1 MMRRAGIAYILILL
15 LLSAVFDDVWARTTP
30 DPDDDIRAAENN
42 DYLRSSPQQHKRSIE
57 KHPPVS
63 GVPQSAVADPSA
75 DSARGRLVGER
86 PAALW
91 GPSLLYLFMSLRW

>member
-15 LLSAVFDDVWARTTP
+15 LLSAVFDDAWARTTP
-30 DPDDDIRAAENN
+30 EPTDDVQAAENN
-42 DYLRSSPQQHKRSIE
+42 DYLPSSPPQHKRSVE

-63 GVPQSAVADPSA
+63 GVPHSAVAGPTA

-91 GPSLLYLFMSLRW
+91 GPSLLYLFLSLRW